1 MKTFKITVLV
11 LIISVLFLTGCGN
24 KKEETVSAITAAP
37 YVQETIPIIDETKE
51 EETPNLAVDLT
62 EKLDEDYDIPQKL
75 RDALDQYEEFVDT
88 YCEFMATYAN
98 ASTDWQLANMDT
110 YVKYNQTITKC
121 QTAINDTL
129 DRKDELTDDEYDYI
143 ILVQTRTAAKLL
155 DAASNMMGE

>member
-1 MKTFKITVLV
+1 MKIFKITVFM

-24 KKEETVSAITAAP
+24 KKEETVSTITDAP
-37 YVQETIPIIDETKE
+37 YAQETIPIIDETKE

-62 EKLDEDYDIPQKL
+62 KKLDEDYNIPQKL
-75 RDALDQYEEFVDT
+75 RDALGQYEEFVDT

-110 YVKYNQTITKC
+110 YVKYNQAITKC
-121 QTAINDTL
+121 QTAINNAL
-129 DRKDELTDDEYDYI
+129 NRKEELTDDEYDYI

-155 DAASNMMGE
+155 DAANNMIGE